1 MSKKCSIFVCML
13 LCMTMVFT
21 VFASAASA
29 EPEWKWDR
37 RVEFIIVFGPG
48 SGTDGTMRAFQPHL
62 ERELGVPIV
71 IQNMPG
77 AGGIVGAEHFH
88 RQPADG
94 YTFSMYT
101 PSHTIAAITGT
112 TTFDILNETE
122 PVAVLV
128 QAVKLILAGNH
139 TPFTT
144 FEELVEAA
152 RARPGHYKIA
162 VLSLAGVDGASLIEL
177 FGMVDVDIPMVNFA
191 NRAEASAAVI
201 GGHIDMLLGDPVDA
215 QFIESGDMRGLVV
228 LSNQR
233 IPSQPDVPTTVE
245 LGYDATIGPW
255 RALVARRGTPEA
267 ALRSMEQA
275 IYRANQ
281 APEWIAYK
289 AANDLD
295 IIDAF
300 MLRDDFKVFWME
312 QYEKF
317 KTAMESLG
325 M

>member
-1 MSKKCSIFVCML
+1 
-13 LCMTMVFT
+13 
-21 VFASAASA
+21 
-29 EPEWKWDR
+29 
-37 RVEFIIVFGPG
+37 
-48 SGTDGTMRAFQPHL
+48 MRAFQPHL

-112 TTFDILNETE
+112 TSFDILNETE

-152 RARPGHYKIA
+152 RANPGRYKIA
-162 VLSLAGVDGASLIEL
+162 VLSVAGVDGASLVEL
-177 FGMVDVDIPMVNFA
+177 FGMVDVDIPMVAFA

-233 IPSQPDVPTTVE
+233 IPSQPDIPTTVE
-245 LGYDATIGPW
+245 LGFDATIGPW
-255 RALVARRGTPEA
+255 RALVARRGVPEA
-267 ALRSMEQA
+267 AMRSMEQA

-281 APEWIAYK
+281 APAWIEYK

-317 KTAMESLG
+317 RTAMESLG